1 MTDAPP
7 PWWVTVNDPPAEA
20 LARRLA
26 TMYSGL
32 TSEVDVLP
40 YPAQSIRAP
49 GCDATFVRV
58 ADLVPLWTLFLGV
71 ARAQLDLAGQMA
83 VEDVLG
89 AGDTIALPQTP
100 DATWR
105 SERGLDGSTD

>member
-1 MTDAPP
+1 
-7 PWWVTVNDPPAEA
+7 
-20 LARRLA
+20 
-26 TMYSGL
+26 
-32 TSEVDVLP
+32 
-40 YPAQSIRAP
+40 
-49 GCDATFVRV
+49 
-58 ADLVPLWTLFLGV
+58 LVPLWTLFLGV